1 MRVLHVYYLPCVTIF
16 GLVGNLLAGVVLAR
30 PSLAARSP
38 SQYMLGLCVVNTVC
52 LLTILHTWMT
62 NYLNVHFYGVGG
74 WCQFIEFVRTLSAF
88 LSVWYAVSLGVD
100 RFIAECCGRS
110 WRLAACTPFRAK
122 IALVCAAV
130 AGASVFLNICL
141 TVGVIRIAGR
151 PVCTALLEFA
161 ETRERLDK
169 GDIVV
174 NAMAP
179 VVTLITVHAFIIAH
193 MVHRRCR
200 CGGGTSTGDDGP
212 ISVAASR
219 PVGEDEERELRCVRG
234 ETTPSLVITF
244 VFLVFFSPELVARVA
259 QATNSIASGFHDT
272 SLRMFLLRKVCE
284 NLRCTHYALNLPV
297 LLTFHAGFQREVAS
311 LWRFL
316 QERLV
321 RYSAKQDKTARSAS
335 GIEDSDVDT
344 LV

>member
-1 MRVLHVYYLPCVTIF
+1 
-16 GLVGNLLAGVVLAR
+16 
-30 PSLAARSP
+30 
-38 SQYMLGLCVVNTVC
+38 
-52 LLTILHTWMT
+52 MT
-62 NYLNVHFYGVGG
+62 NYLNVHFYSVGG

-100 RFIAECCGRS
+100 RFIAVCCGRA

-193 MVHRRCR
+193 MVHLRCR
-200 CGGGTSTGDDGP
+200 GGGTST
-212 ISVAASR
+212 AAR
-219 PVGEDEERELRCVRG
+219 PVEEEEEQEVRCVRG
-234 ETTPSLVITF
+234 ETTPSLAITF
-244 VFLVFFSPELVARVA
+244 VFLVFFSPELVARIA

-311 LWRFL
+311 LWRFV

-321 RYSAKQDKTARSAS
+321 RYSTRQDKTARSVS